1 MAARPVG
8 SRPAQRSHVGD
19 LRGPRVG
26 LWRGTLDDQGGD
38 RRGRAGPGSG
48 RGAQRSLQ
56 LAGPRRISE
65 QAALR
70 DALLIRGPCRAALG
84 KRAIDTRSGRH
95 WHWQSRGATDTVR
108 LAQPFPPGR
117 ADSLLPSNSPRRI
130 WCRLDAS
137 VSPYRQDELNRAG
150 RSSTPGGQGAG
161 HYQRDRPA

>member
-1 MAARPVG
+1 MKTYNKNPEAVSLLTPEQYRVTQQDGTERPFQNEYWDNKE
-8 SRPAQRSHVGD
+8 P
-19 LRGPRVG
+19 G
-26 LWRGTLDDQGGD
+26 LC
-38 RRGRAGPGSG
+38 
-48 RGAQRSLQ
+48 
-56 LAGPRRISE
+56 
-65 QAALR
+65 

-108 LAQPFPPGR
+108 LAQPFPPRR